1 MLTETAVL
9 LLACVALWHTQQLRA
24 LSSIEKKRQHTAE
37 ALARLLNRMSQNHPI
52 GGSRKAELEQTPY
65 GEVE

>member
-24 LSSIEKKRQHTAE
+24 LSSIEKKRQRAAE
-37 ALARLLNRMSQNHPI
+37 EVARLFDRMSENHAI

-65 GEVE
+65 GEAE